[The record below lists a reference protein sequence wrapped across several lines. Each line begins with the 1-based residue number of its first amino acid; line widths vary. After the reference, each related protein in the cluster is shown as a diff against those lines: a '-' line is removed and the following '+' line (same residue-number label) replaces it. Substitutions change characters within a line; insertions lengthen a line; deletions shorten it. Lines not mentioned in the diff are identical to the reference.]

1 MCVSARCG
9 AATLESGHSPELIA
23 PEGKLSRKPKFH
35 QKPPCARCSAL
46 CPKWSDSWGGKSNQ
60 A

>member
-35 QKPPCARCSAL
+35 QKPPWGAL
-46 CPKWSDSWGGKSNQ
+46 NKTMGGLRST
-60 A
+60 